1 MSLALALALG
11 SRSTRLLG
19 VVFPGAIGDLGAP
32 AKGEGRREAEAEAE
46 AVCRCALRFL
56 VSCGDERAS
65 GALSAKAATI

>member
-32 AKGEGRREAEAEAE
+32 AKGEGRREAEAEA
-46 AVCRCALRFL
+46 VCRCALRFL

-65 GALSAKAATI
+65 GALSAKAAAI